1 MANLD
6 FTGAVEDALEAL
18 NYERP
23 TTEAEAVD
31 VAQRAIDQY
40 IDTGL
45 TYYSDVLEAWDGSTH
60 ELVDLS
66 IHDDIMSAIT
76 QSVAWQLQD
85 EYAGAEFDAIDRYI
99 ETRASDHYHTAA
111 VSEAREAYGDPDGT
125 NRDEWLE
132 VLAANLDT
140 EM

>member
-6 FTGAVEDALEAL
+6 FPGAVDDALEAL

-23 TTEAEAVD
+23 TTEAGAVD

-60 ELVDLS
+60 ENVDLS
-66 IHDDIMSAIT
+66 IHDDIMTAVT
-76 QSVAWQLQD
+76 ESVAWQLQD
-85 EYAGAEFDAIDRYI
+85 DFAGAEFDAIDEYI
-99 ETRASDHYHTAA
+99 ETRASDHYHTTE

-132 VLAANLDT
+132 VLAENLDT

>member
-6 FTGAVEDALEAL
+6 FPGAVDDAREAL

-60 ELVDLS
+60 ENVDLS
-66 IHDDIMSAIT
+66 IHDDIMAAIT
-76 QSVAWQLQD
+76 ESVAWQLQD
-85 EYAGAEFDAIDRYI
+85 DFAGAEFDAIDEYI
-99 ETRASDHYHTAA
+99 EARASDHYHTTE

>member
-6 FTGAVEDALEAL
+6 FPGAVDDALEAL

-60 ELVDLS
+60 ENVDLS
-66 IHDDIMSAIT
+66 IHDDIMTAVT
-76 QSVAWQLQD
+76 ESVAWQLQD
-85 EYAGAEFDAIDRYI
+85 DFAGAEFDAIDEYI
-99 ETRASDHYHTAA
+99 ETRASDHYHTTE

-132 VLAANLDT
+132 VLAENLDT

>member
-111 VSEAREAYGDPDGT
+111 VSEAREAYGCPDGT

-132 VLAANLDT
+132 VLSADLDT
-140 EM
+140 EE

>member
-1 MANLD
+1 MAILD
-6 FTGAVEDALEAL
+6 FTGAVDEALDAL
-18 NYERP
+18 NYEMP

-31 VAQRAIDQY
+31 VAQRAIYEY
-40 IDTGL
+40 IDRGL

-60 ELVDLS
+60 ENVDLS
-66 IHDDIMSAIT
+66 IHDDIMTAIT
-76 QSVAWQLQD
+76 ESVAWQLQD
-85 EYAGAEFDAIDRYI
+85 DLAGAEFDAIDEYI

-125 NRDEWLE
+125 NHDEWLE

>member
-60 ELVDLS
+60 ENVDLS

-111 VSEAREAYGDPDGT
+111 VSEAREAYGYPDGT
-125 NRDEWLE
+125 NRDEWLD
-132 VLAANLDT
+132 VLASDLDT
-140 EM
+140 EE

>member
-6 FTGAVEDALEAL
+6 FTGAVDEALEAL

-45 TYYSDVLEAWDGSTH
+45 TYHSDVLEAWDGSTH
-60 ELVDLS
+60 ENVDLS
-66 IHDDIMSAIT
+66 IHDDIMTAIT
-76 QSVAWQLQD
+76 ESVAWQLQD
-85 EYAGAEFDAIDRYI
+85 DFAGAEFDAIDEYI
-99 ETRASDHYHTAA
+99 ETRASDHYHTTA

-132 VLAANLDT
+132 VLAADLDA
-140 EM
+140 EE

>member
-6 FTGAVEDALEAL
+6 FPGAVDDALEAL

-66 IHDDIMSAIT
+66 QHDDIMSAIT
-76 QSVAWQLQD
+76 QSVAWQLRED
-85 EYAGAEFDAIDRYI
+85 FAGAEFDAIDRYI

-125 NRDEWLE
+125 NRDEWLD

>member
-6 FTGAVEDALEAL
+6 FPGAVDDALEAL

-31 VAQRAIDQY
+31 VAQRAIYEY
-40 IDTGL
+40 IERGL

-60 ELVDLS
+60 ENVDLS
-66 IHDDIMSAIT
+66 IHDDIMTAIT
-76 QSVAWQLQD
+76 ESVAWQLQD
-85 EYAGAEFDAIDRYI
+85 DLAGAEFDAIDEYI
-99 ETRASDHYHTAA
+99 ETRASDHYHTAV

-132 VLAANLDT
+132 VLATDLDT
-140 EM
+140 RY

>member
-6 FTGAVEDALEAL
+6 FYGAVLDALEAL

-31 VAQRAIDQY
+31 VAQCAINEY
-40 IDTGL
+40 IDRGL
-45 TYYSDVLEAWDGSTH
+45 IYFSDVLEAWDGSTH

-66 IHDDIMSAIT
+66 IHDDIMTAIT
-76 QSVAWQLQD
+76 ESVAWQLQD
-85 EYAGAEFDAIDRYI
+85 DFAGAEFDAIDEYI
-99 ETRASDHYHTAA
+99 EARASDHYHTTA
-111 VSEAREAYGDPDGT
+111 VSEAREAYGNPDGT

>member
-6 FTGAVEDALEAL
+6 FTGAVDEALEAL

-45 TYYSDVLEAWDGSTH
+45 TYHSDVLEAWDGSTH
-60 ELVDLS
+60 ENVDLS
-66 IHDDIMSAIT
+66 IHDDIMTAIT
-76 QSVAWQLQD
+76 ESVAWQLQD
-85 EYAGAEFDAIDRYI
+85 DFAGAEFDAIDEYI
-99 ETRASDHYHTAA
+99 ETRASDHYHTEA
-111 VSEAREAYGDPDGT
+111 VSEAREAFGDPDGT
-125 NRDEWLE
+125 NRDEWLD
-132 VLAANLDT
+132 VLAADLDT
-140 EM
+140 DE

>member
-6 FTGAVEDALEAL
+6 VPGAVEAAMEAL

-31 VAQRAIDQY
+31 VAQRAIYEY
-40 IDTGL
+40 IDSGL

-60 ELVDLS
+60 ENVDLS
-66 IHDDIMSAIT
+66 IHDDIMTAIT
-76 QSVAWQLQD
+76 ESVAWQLQED
-85 EYAGAEFDAIDRYI
+85 FADAEFDAIDRYI
-99 ETRASDHYHTAA
+99 ETRAADYSHTVA

>member
-60 ELVDLS
+60 ENVDLS
-66 IHDDIMSAIT
+66 IHDDIMTAIT
-76 QSVAWQLQD
+76 ESVAWQLQD
-85 EYAGAEFDAIDRYI
+85 EYAGAEFDAIDEYI
-99 ETRASDHYHTAA
+99 ETRASDHYHTTA
-111 VSEAREAYGDPDGT
+111 VSEAREAYDDPDGT

-132 VLAANLDT
+132 VLSADLDT
-140 EM
+140 EK

>member
-6 FTGAVEDALEAL
+6 FPGAVEAAMEAL

-23 TTEAEAVD
+23 TTEDEAVD
-31 VAQRAIDQY
+31 VAQRAIYEY
-40 IDTGL
+40 IDRGL

-60 ELVDLS
+60 ENVDLS
-66 IHDDIMSAIT
+66 IHDDIMTAIT
-76 QSVAWQLQD
+76 ESVAWQLQD
-85 EYAGAEFDAIDRYI
+85 DLAGAEFDAIDGYI

-111 VSEAREAYGDPDGT
+111 VSEAREEYGGPDGT

-132 VLAANLDT
+132 VLAADLDT
-140 EM
+140 RY